1 MAQKPAHRFN
11 LGIRGGRA
19 PGAPSAMK
27 TRRQYDLV
35 IIGADA
41 AGMAAAACAARQGA
55 DIGVRVA
62 LIRTGEEQT
71 GGVSAPGVPDFVWRR
86 LNLQETAYAAKPV
99 EAMVSLF
106 DDGRMLSTYQNRRK
120 TAAAVADAEV
130 DPNGVYH
137 DLSGSLE
144 RLWESAENVLHL
156 GARTG
161 RGVIERLAADDGACF
176 AERFVGS
183 LDAVLDDHFEDGA
196 LKTHLASAALMPF
209 GLAGDEPGSAL
220 ALAAMSD
227 AAAWR
232 MRPADKSPS
241 LVRILE
247 EAAKSAGVEFFESGV
262 VSVQHTEGRGRKVVL
277 ENGDTLR
284 TARVMAASA
293 ASPTASRLGSAWS
306 LSPLARKEGAS
317 AEVRVK
323 LGKAPPPPAGHK
335 SAIYFAPGSSETLKA
350 ARDAALEGRL
360 PDEPPIFFEFHKDE
374 IVVRAPYCP
383 AALYSDD
390 EPRDWSE
397 QDRQMLGRLVLE
409 RLGKV
414 LNGAVQNVRK
424 VDVKITVRGVD
435 IKARPNEAGV
445 LVPPTSHDE
454 IGAASRL
461 AMELVLGE

>member
-1 MAQKPAHRFN
+1 
-11 LGIRGGRA
+11 
-19 PGAPSAMK
+19 MK

-35 IIGADA
+35 VIGADA
-41 AGMAAAACAARQGA
+41 AGTAAAACAARQGA
-55 DIGVRVA
+55 DIGARVA

-71 GGVSAPGVPDFVWRR
+71 GGVSAPAVPDFVWRR
-86 LNLQETAYAAKPV
+86 LNLHETAYSARPV

-106 DDGRMLSTYQNRRK
+106 DDGRTLSTFQNRRK

-130 DPNGVYH
+130 DPHRIYQ

-144 RLWESAENVLHL
+144 RLWDSAESVLRL
-156 GARTG
+156 SAKSG
-161 RGVIERLAADDGACF
+161 RGVMERLAAEDGARF
-176 AERFVGS
+176 AERVVES

-196 LKTHLASAALMPF
+196 LKANLASAALMPF

-232 MRPADKSPS
+232 VRPADKSPS
-241 LVRILE
+241 LARILE
-247 EAAKSAGVEFFESGV
+247 EAAQAAGVEIIESGV
-262 VSVQHTEGRGRKVVL
+262 VSVQYTEGRGRKVVL
-277 ENGDTLR
+277 ENGETLK

-293 ASPTASRLGSAWS
+293 ASPTASRLGSAGGF
-306 LSPLARKEGAS
+306 SPLARKEGAS
-317 AEVRVK
+317 AEVRVR

-335 SAIYFAPGSSETLKA
+335 SAIYFAPGSAETLKA
-350 ARDAALEGRL
+350 ARDAALEGRI
-360 PDEPPIFFEFHKDE
+360 PDEPPIFFEFNKDE
-374 IVVRAPYCP
+374 IIVRAPYCP
-383 AALYSDD
+383 AALYSED
-390 EPRDWSE
+390 EPREWSE

-424 VDVKITVRGVD
+424 VDVKISTRGVD

-445 LVPPTSHDE
+445 LVPPASHDE
-454 IGAASRL
+454 IGAAARL